1 MALMALLIVAVWL
14 AIEISL
20 MMLLAK
26 FIGSGGVCLVLAAG
40 VVGAIIFWKIKK
52 KLLAEKI
59 AAGKSTPQDLQNQA
73 HNILVC
79 FLLAFPTLLTDVLAL
94 LSFIPKFK
102 ARYGGLFSQALAE
115 KMNISAQRDDGTQ
128 IEGELVETLEQKN
141 AKNKSNTKH
150 SSKRRKR
157 NA

>member
-1 MALMALLIVAVWL
+1 M
-14 AIEISL
+14 
-20 MMLLAK
+20 
-26 FIGSGGVCLVLAAG
+26 
-40 VVGAIIFWKIKK
+40 
-52 KLLAEKI
+52 LAEKI

>member
-14 AIEISL
+14 AIEASL

-26 FIGSGGVCLVLAAG
+26 FIGAGGVCLVLAAG